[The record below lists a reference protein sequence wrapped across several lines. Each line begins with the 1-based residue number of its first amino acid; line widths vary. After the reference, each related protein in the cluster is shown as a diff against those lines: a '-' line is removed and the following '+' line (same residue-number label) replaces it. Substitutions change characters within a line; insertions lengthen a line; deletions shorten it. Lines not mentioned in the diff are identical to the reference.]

1 MYICM
6 YVLYIYI
13 YIYVCMYIRGFP
25 GGTSGKELSC
35 QCRRQKRDAGSIP
48 GSGRS
53 LHTLGMLSHTL
64 ATHSSILAWRIPLT
78 EELSRR
84 QSTG

>member
-53 LHTLGMLSHTL
+53 LHTLACLLTLSKPTPIFLPGESH
-64 ATHSSILAWRIPLT
+64 
-78 EELSRR
+78 
-84 QSTG
+84 